1 MKTSELEN
9 EFLDYWTARADK
21 ETVIIEH
28 DQNSFAMVYRNGDFF
43 GYIGGDH
50 VPQYAPAYDWSQGG
64 PIIEREGIFLTR
76 TSCMTEWRAMAA
88 GTREENNA
96 IFHMGYGRTPLIA
109 AMRAFVASKFGDEVP
124 DIKETA

>member
-9 EFLDYWTARADK
+9 EFLDYWAARADK

-28 DQNSFAMVYRNGDFF
+28 SQNSFAMVYRNGDFF

-64 PIIEREGIFLTR
+64 PIIERNGIWMSHRGEKWFATVEAKG
-76 TSCMTEWRAMAA
+76 SFQEAP
-88 GTREENNA
+88 
-96 IFHMGYGRTPLIA
+96 TPLIA
-109 AMRAFVASKFGDEVP
+109 AMRAFVASRFGDEVE
-124 DIKETA
+124 DIPSC